1 MAEEVARQRVGVVGA
16 GMMGREIA
24 FVFALA
30 GHDVL
35 LTDAD
40 RAVLDAAMAHNRD
53 LLASGRFG
61 AADLANLTPVTD
73 LSGFGDRTL
82 VIEAVFE
89 DAEIKGEVLGDV
101 DRTCPADCII
111 ASNTSSIPITTLA
124 QSLGAVRRS
133 RFLGMHFSSPVSRME
148 FLELIRGPETA
159 DAAMDFAAAVGR
171 DVGKAPTR
179 SADVP
184 GFASNRLLFALLT
197 EAIRLVEEGV
207 ATPEDIDAT
216 CRLALG
222 HPVGP
227 FRLMD
232 RISNTLVRDVQR
244 ILTDAYGA
252 RYETGAALDELIAR
266 GHTGRKAGRGWHRY
280 GGVTS

>member
-1 MAEEVARQRVGVVGA
+1 MAEEAARQRVGVVGA

-40 RAVLDAAMAHNRD
+40 TAVLDAAMVHNHG
-53 LLASGRFG
+53 LLTSGRFG
-61 AADLANLTPVTD
+61 AADLANLTPVAD
-73 LSGFGDRTL
+73 LSVFGDRSL

-89 DAEIKGEVLGDV
+89 DVGIKGGVLREL
-101 DRTCPADCII
+101 DRVCPADCII
-111 ASNTSSIPITTLA
+111 ASNTSSIPIARLA
-124 QSLGAVRRS
+124 DSLGSARRP

-148 FLELIRGPETA
+148 FLELICGPETA
-159 DAAMDFAAAVGR
+159 DATMDFAAAVGR

-252 RYETGAALDELIAR
+252 RYETGQALEDLIER
-266 GHTGRKAGRGWHRY
+266 GHIGRKAGRGWHGY
-280 GGVTS
+280 SDQ

>member
-1 MAEEVARQRVGVVGA
+1 MAVELARQKVGVVGA
-16 GMMGREIA
+16 GMMGREIG

-30 GHDVL
+30 GHEVV

-40 RAVLDAAMAHNRD
+40 PAALDAAMDHSRD

-61 AADLANLTPVTD
+61 ADADLANLTPVAD
-73 LSGFGDRTL
+73 LSAFGDRSL

-89 DAEIKGEVLGDV
+89 DAEIKGGVLRELD
-101 DRTCPADCII
+101 DICPAECVI
-111 ASNTSSIPITTLA
+111 ASNTSSIPIATLA
-124 QSLGAVRRS
+124 ESLSPARRS

-148 FLELIRGPETA
+148 FLELISGRETA
-159 DAAMDFAAAVGR
+159 DEVMDFADAIGR

-179 SADVP
+179 SADVA

-252 RYETGAALDELIAR
+252 RYETGSALEDLIER
-266 GHTGRKAGRGWHRY
+266 GHTGRRAGRGWHRY
-280 GGVTS
+280 

>member
-1 MAEEVARQRVGVVGA
+1 MAVELARQKVGVVGA
-16 GMMGREIA
+16 GMMGREIG

-30 GHDVL
+30 GHEVV

-40 RAVLDAAMAHNRD
+40 PAALDAAMDHCRD
-53 LLASGRFG
+53 LLAVGRFG
-61 AADLANLTPVTD
+61 ADADLANLMPVAD
-73 LSGFGDRTL
+73 LSAFGDRSL

-89 DAEIKGEVLGDV
+89 DAEIKGGVLRELD
-101 DRTCPADCII
+101 DICPAECVI
-111 ASNTSSIPITTLA
+111 ASNTSSIPIATLA
-124 QSLGAVRRS
+124 ESLSPARRS

-148 FLELIRGPETA
+148 FLELIGGPETA
-159 DAAMDFAAAVGR
+159 DEVMDFADAIGR

-179 SADVP
+179 SADVA

-252 RYETGAALDELIAR
+252 RYETGAALEDLIER
-266 GHTGRKAGRGWHRY
+266 GHTGRRAGRGWHRY
-280 GGVTS
+280 